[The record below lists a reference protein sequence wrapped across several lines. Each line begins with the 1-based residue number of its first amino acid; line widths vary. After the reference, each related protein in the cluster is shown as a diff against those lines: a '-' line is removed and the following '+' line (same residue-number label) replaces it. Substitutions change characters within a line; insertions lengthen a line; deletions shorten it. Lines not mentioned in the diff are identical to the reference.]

1 MSLTLRQSVAT
12 ILSALALL
20 SLACFQ
26 TGCQNEPARESTP
39 LLAEAGSGES
49 NASPAA
55 PANPYK
61 EVAKNLLERTVF
73 ETAGPSGTQIELRD
87 VFVAPGTKVENV
99 SLPGPAVLRVV
110 SGEGSATIADK
121 SQELGM
127 GTAVTLPQGTPC
139 ALESRGI
146 MPLVLR
152 AHIVVPQ

>member
-1 MSLTLRQSVAT
+1 VSLTLRESIGT
-12 ILSALALL
+12 ILLALT
-20 SLACFQ
+20 CFQ
-26 TGCQNEPARESTP
+26 AGCQNEPERESTP

-55 PANPYK
+55 SQNPYK

-73 ETAGPSGTQIELRD
+73 ETAGPSGTQIEIRD
-87 VFVAPGTKVENV
+87 VFVAPGTKVESV

-110 SGEGSATIADK
+110 SGEGSATIAGK

-127 GTAVTLPQGTPC
+127 GTAVTLPQDTSC

-152 AHIVVPQ
+152 AHIVIPQ